1 MKFKANTRRRA
12 LEYEKDIVQYWKA
25 NKTFEKSV
33 DQRPKNN
40 SYVFYDGPPF
50 ITGVPHLVTKR

>member
-12 LEYEKDIVQYWKA
+12 IEYEKDLVQQWKK

-33 DQRPKNN
+33 NMRPIEN
-40 SYVFYDGPPF
+40 
-50 ITGVPHLVTKR
+50 